1 MNKILNF
8 ISILVLLW
16 SIMNPVTYNLIIF
29 IINYNLT
36 IILLPF
42 GLSMK
47 FYVLTFVFVELIVY
61 YFLIYKLLNSI
72 YNFIKNL
79 N

>member
-47 FYVLTFVFVELIVY
+47 FYVLTFIFVELIVY